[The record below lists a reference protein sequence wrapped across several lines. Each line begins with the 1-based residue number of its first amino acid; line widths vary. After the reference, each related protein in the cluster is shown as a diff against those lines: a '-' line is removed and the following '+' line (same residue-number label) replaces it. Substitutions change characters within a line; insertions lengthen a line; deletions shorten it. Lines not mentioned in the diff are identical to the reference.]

1 MPEIGA
7 TLREARMR
15 ARIDISEIESETKI
29 RAKYLRALENE
40 EWNLLPG
47 PTYVKTF
54 LRTYAE
60 ALGLD
65 AKLLV
70 EEYKLRH
77 ERLSANELA
86 RPIGPPRTTTSGR
99 GRGGPSPGLP
109 RSYVVAG
116 LVLALCVVVFILSRL
131 GGSGPATDTTSDSP
145 SASTPVTTTSKPAT
159 TTPAASDAQPAKE
172 KKPASKFVKLKI
184 VPTGEVYACLVAKG
198 QPGALVNGAT
208 LTPDGGATKTFRSS
222 RFRLVLGNSEAEL
235 RVDGKKRRFP
245 SAAVT
250 PDGVFVQITKKGL
263 SALPKSIRPD
273 CS

>member
-1 MPEIGA
+1 MPDIGP

-77 ERLSANELA
+77 ERLSDNELA
-86 RPIGPPRTTTSGR
+86 RPIGPTRATSGGR
-99 GRGGPSPGLP
+99 GRSAQQPMLP
-109 RSYVVAG
+109 RSYLIAG
-116 LVLALCVVVFILSRL
+116 VVLALCVVVFILSRV
-131 GGSGPATDTTSDSP
+131 GGGSDSP
-145 SASTPVTTTSKPAT
+145 SGSPTPSTPTPSASAGSTPTDSTATEPATPARSKPAST
-159 TTPAASDAQPAKE
+159 L
-172 KKPASKFVKLKI
+172 VRLKL
-184 VPTGEVYACLVAKG
+184 VPTAEVYVCLVAKG
-198 QPGALVNGAT
+198 QPGALIDGAT
-208 LTPDGGATKTFRSS
+208 LTPQTPSRTFRSS
-222 RFRLVLGNSEAEL
+222 RFRLVLGNANVQL
-235 RVDGKKRRFP
+235 RVDGRLRRP
-245 SAAVT
+245 PRAAVT
-250 PDGVFVQITKKGL
+250 TEGVFVQITRNGL
-263 SALPKSIRPD
+263 SALPRSLRPS
-273 CS
+273 CGP

>member
-15 ARIDISEIESETKI
+15 ARIDISEIETETKI

-77 ERLSANELA
+77 ERLSDNELA
-86 RPIGPPRTTTSGR
+86 RPIGPGRATPAGR
-99 GRGGPSPGLP
+99 GRSQPPPLLP
-109 RSYVVAG
+109 RSYLIAG
-116 LVLALCVVVFILSRL
+116 VVLALCVVVFILSRV
-131 GGSGPATDTTSDSP
+131 GGGDDPDTAASSTPSVPADTTPATRTTTP
-145 SASTPVTTTSKPAT
+145 ATPVTTPPK
-159 TTPAASDAQPAKE
+159 K
-172 KKPASKFVKLKI
+172 KKPASTVVSLRI
-184 VPTGEVYACLVAKG
+184 VATAEVYACMVAKG
-198 QPGALVNGAT
+198 QPGKLIDGVN
-208 LTPDGGATKTFRSS
+208 LSPDTPRKTYKSS
-222 RFRLVLGNSEAEL
+222 RFRLLLGNDSVEL
-235 RVDGKKRRFP
+235 RVNNKVRRIP
-245 SAAVT
+245 AAART
-250 PDGVFVQITKKGL
+250 TDGVFVQITRKGL
-263 SALPKSIRPD
+263 SALPKSIRPS
-273 CS
+273 CAT